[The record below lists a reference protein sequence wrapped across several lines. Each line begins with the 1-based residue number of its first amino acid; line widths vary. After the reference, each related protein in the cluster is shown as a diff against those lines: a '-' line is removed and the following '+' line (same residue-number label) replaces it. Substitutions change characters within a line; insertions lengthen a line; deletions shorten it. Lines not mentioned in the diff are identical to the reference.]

1 MRANLRKSKS
11 ANYTACMDLVPKE
24 TQEPDF
30 DQIVDEYAYKM
41 GEALSGVARDC
52 RQINKAP
59 KKKKSDR
66 IQDALLQTFELIG
79 GVPRL
84 AVWADLNL
92 DKFYNLFGK
101 QIPGLVQQQNNFNAP
116 TQIIVQSAIPVS
128 ALDDATSVNDD
139 RDAEA

>member
-1 MRANLRKSKS
+1 MRANLPKSKL
-11 ANYTACMDLVPKE
+11 AHYTACMELVPKE

-30 DQIVDEYAYKM
+30 DQIVDEYAYRM

-52 RQINKAP
+52 RQVNKTP

-84 AVWADLNL
+84 ALWADLNL

-116 TQIIVQSAIPVS
+116 TQIVIQSAIPES
-128 ALDDATSVNDD
+128 ALDAATIIDDD
-139 RDAEA
+139 RDAAA